1 MCDPRFSE
9 PKVLAPKARADYA
22 FILHILHY
30 LSNKG
35 RACIVCFPGIFY
47 RKGPEKKIREYLINK
62 NYIES
67 IITLPRNLFYG
78 TSISVNILLLNKN
91 KTDNQIQFIDA
102 SSKNFFTKDIKKNIM
117 QDNHIKEIMNTYII
131 KQGIE
136 GISKM
141 VSRDTIKR
149 NDFNL
154 SVNNYIDSKVN
165 FEVTNIQNL
174 EKEIEST
181 VKKINKLRKKIK
193 KMVKNKNHEKI

>member
-1 MCDPRFSE
+1 
-9 PKVLAPKARADYA
+9 
-22 FILHILHY
+22 
-30 LSNKG
+30 
-35 RACIVCFPGIFY
+35 
-47 RKGPEKKIREYLINK
+47 
-62 NYIES
+62 
-67 IITLPRNLFYG
+67 
-78 TSISVNILLLNKN
+78 
-91 KTDNQIQFIDA
+91 
-102 SSKNFFTKDIKKNIM
+102 M